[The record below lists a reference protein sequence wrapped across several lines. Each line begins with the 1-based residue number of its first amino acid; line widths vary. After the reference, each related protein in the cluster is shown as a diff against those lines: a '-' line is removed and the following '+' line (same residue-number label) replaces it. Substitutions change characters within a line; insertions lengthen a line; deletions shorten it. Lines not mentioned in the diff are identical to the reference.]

1 MCETSTETVML
12 ADEVEMRMTFEELE
26 EGADETEIMIDV
38 FFISKRYRLEFAAKM
53 KALVNKYII

>member
-12 ADEVEMRMTFEELE
+12 ADEVEMLMTIEE